1 MKEPATTSILSNRL
15 ARKETKYTKS
25 ACLCILEKDLQ
36 KDYLIYLVPTISLT
50 SCESDR
56 GD

>member
-1 MKEPATTSILSNRL
+1 MKEPATTSILSNIR
-15 ARKETKYTKS
+15 ARKENKIYKKCMS
-25 ACLCILEKDLQ
+25 RYPGKGFAEGLSDLFS
-36 KDYLIYLVPTISLT
+36 SLT